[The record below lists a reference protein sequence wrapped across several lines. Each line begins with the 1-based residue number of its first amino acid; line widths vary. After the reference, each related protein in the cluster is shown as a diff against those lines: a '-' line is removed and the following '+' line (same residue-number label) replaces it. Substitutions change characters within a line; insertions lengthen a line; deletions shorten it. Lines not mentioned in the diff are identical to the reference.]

1 MNGTFG
7 TLCRNMNIFN
17 YRTDMALTE
26 AREKIAR
33 LEWELACEKEWT
45 EKLQKIAREHYKNAE
60 QAIKERDEARK
71 EAEYYKAR
79 YDVLKESW

>member
-1 MNGTFG
+1 ME
-7 TLCRNMNIFN
+7 RM
-17 YRTDMALTE
+17 E
-26 AREKIAR
+26 AREKIKR
-33 LEWELACEKEWT
+33 LEWELACEKEWV

-71 EAEYYKAR
+71 EAEYHKAR

>member
-1 MNGTFG
+1 MSTH
-7 TLCRNMNIFN
+7 N
-17 YRTDMALTE
+17 YIQDMERME
-26 AREKIAR
+26 ANEKIKR

-45 EKLQKIAREHYKNAE
+45 EKLQKIAREHYNNYKDAE

>member
-1 MNGTFG
+1 MSTY
-7 TLCRNMNIFN
+7 TYKL
-17 YRTDMALTE
+17 DMERVE
-26 AREKIAR
+26 ANEKIKR

-60 QAIKERDEARK
+60 TARQERDEARK
-71 EAEYYKAR
+71 EAEYHKAR

>member
-1 MNGTFG
+1 MS
-7 TLCRNMNIFN
+7 TLN
-17 YRTDMALTE
+17 YCIDLAQTE
-26 AREKIAR
+26 AKERIAR
-33 LEWELACEKEWT
+33 LEWELTCEKEWT
-45 EKLQKIAREHYKNAE
+45 EKLQKIAREHYKNVE

>member
-1 MNGTFG
+1 MS
-7 TLCRNMNIFN
+7 TLN
-17 YRTDMALTE
+17 YCTDMVLTE

-45 EKLQKIAREHYKNAE
+45 EKLQKIAREHYANAE

-71 EAEYYKAR
+71 EAEYHKAR
-79 YDVLKESW
+79 YDVLRESW